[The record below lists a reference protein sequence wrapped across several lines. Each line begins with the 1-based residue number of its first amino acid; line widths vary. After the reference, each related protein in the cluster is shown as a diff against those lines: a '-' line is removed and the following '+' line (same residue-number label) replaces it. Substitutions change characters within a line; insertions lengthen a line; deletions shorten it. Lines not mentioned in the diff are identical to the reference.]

1 MEPVSGS
8 SRMGQSLC
16 PLRHPADTRAPVAR
30 LPRRRVRPS
39 GVSLPRSLVPL
50 YLSPVA
56 PSDTLQTRVE
66 RALSQVK
73 NPRSGN
79 DVLTAGMVK
88 DLAAAGDGTVTFTF
102 LLGRDDP
109 GSLARAVRKAVTA
122 VRVNVTDAS
131 SSAEGTAPRPS
142 APRPGPGAVPPPP
155 TPVELPHLGAVLA
168 ISSGKG
174 GVGKSTVSANL
185 AVALARLGAG
195 QRVGLMDA
203 DIYGPNIPR
212 MMGVDQK
219 PEVRGGK
226 IQPLEA
232 HGVKVMSLALI
243 VERDAPAIWRG
254 PIIMKVIQQFVKDV
268 DWGELDYFLVD
279 LPPGTGDAQL
289 SLAQTVHIRAAII
302 VTTPQEVAVGD
313 SLRGAKMFERVG
325 VPVLGVVE
333 NMSYFVCPHCG
344 ERTEIFLAG
353 GGSRLADE
361 LGVPLLGQVPLQAQ
375 LADLADTGQPVVA
388 ADPGSPA
395 AQALEAVARRV
406 SDALAALPR

>member
-1 MEPVSGS
+1 
-8 SRMGQSLC
+8 
-16 PLRHPADTRAPVAR
+16 
-30 LPRRRVRPS
+30 
-39 GVSLPRSLVPL
+39 
-50 YLSPVA
+50 
-56 PSDTLQTRVE
+56 
-66 RALSQVK
+66 LSQLK
-73 NPRSGN
+73 NPRSGT
-79 DVLTAGMVK
+79 DVLSAAMVK
-88 DLAAAGDGTVTFTF
+88 DLAVDDAGTVTFTF

-109 GSLARAVRKAVTA
+109 GSLAREVRKAVQAVEGVTT

-131 SSAEGTAPRPS
+131 TASGGAAPRQTAPG
-142 APRPGPGAVPPPP
+142 PRGAAVPPPP
-155 TPVELPHLGAVLA
+155 TPVDLPHLGAVLA

-174 GVGKSTVSANL
+174 GVGKSTVAANL
-185 AVALARLGAG
+185 AVALARDGR
-195 QRVGLMDA
+195 RVGLMDA

-212 MMGVDQK
+212 MMGADQK

-232 HGVKVMSLALI
+232 HGVKLMSLALI

-254 PIIMKVIQQFVKDV
+254 PIIMKVIGQFVRDV

-344 ERTEIFLAG
+344 ERTDIFLAG
-353 GGSRLADE
+353 GGTRLADE
-361 LGVPLLGQVPLQAQ
+361 LGVPLLGQIPLQARMP
-375 LADLADTGQPVVA
+375 DLADIGAEPA
-388 ADPGSPA
+388 SPA
-395 AQALEAVARRV
+395 AQALAVVARRV
-406 SDALAALPR
+406 SDALAALR